1 MDART
6 ALLKTNDMLSMR
18 PLVVFAIRVMAPG
31 PRRLRMVKLAH
42 EMNDGGAYLNPS
54 HRTLRVAPKS
64 RPQGVV
70 PSRRAA

>member
-1 MDART
+1 MV
-6 ALLKTNDMLSMR
+6 SMK
-18 PLVVFAIRVMAPG
+18 PFVVFAIKVMAPG

-42 EMNDGGAYLNPS
+42 AMNDGRAYLNPS
-54 HRTLRVAPKS
+54 HRMLRVASNS